1 MSEDSAFKLSQ
12 DYELVLPQ
20 KKRAYP
26 ILVEEWEHLKT
37 RISNISDE
45 ANIYYTIGSVLL
57 GIAGSAFIT
66 ALTFNEPVGKNGH
79 MPFAILVAWSVCVGC
94 TFCGCLTFYFGT
106 RQKAIQHATASDV
119 IQQMSLIE
127 RRYEVE
133 KISPPVNDRP

>member
-1 MSEDSAFKLSQ
+1 MSDDSAFKLSQ

-45 ANIYYTIGSVLL
+45 ASIYHTIGSVLW
-57 GIAGSAFIT
+57 GVAGSALIT
-66 ALTFNEPVGKNGH
+66 ALTFNESVGKGGQ
-79 MPFAILVAWSVCVGC
+79 MPSEILIAWFVFISCA
-94 TFCGCLTFYFGT
+94 FCGSLSLYFGGK
-106 RQKAIQHATASDV
+106 QKALQHATASDV
-119 IQQMSLIE
+119 IQQMNLIE

-133 KISPPVNDRP
+133 KISPPVNDRA